1 MNENIILAIIVTVP
15 PTLMALA
22 SLLVSLKNIKKSDV
36 IIEKS
41 DVIHELTNSNL
52 TSVKEAL
59 ETANTKIDK
68 LEKIIRKS

>member
-1 MNENIILAIIVTVP
+1 MNENIILALIATVP

-22 SLLVSLKNIKKSDV
+22 ALVVSLKNSRKSDV

-59 ETANTKIDK
+59 ITANVKIDK
-68 LEKIIRKS
+68 LENILSKK